1 MRKKILLILIP
12 IFFGCSNLKYLDAF
26 DGLNGSPKEIEST
39 TYKIEYNDNLIIEKA
54 TSKSI
59 NFYDSKG
66 KSIKRLNFEPDG
78 SPSWGSVYYFYDMF
92 GNVIKKKIFNADGS
106 EHSQIKYK
114 YNEYGQEIERIYS
127 WGLTKTIYDRKNRL
141 AEINTKNNNDSL
153 KYFERQ
159 KFDKKWNEIELI
171 EFDNIGK
178 QKSRIE
184 FDYDTKGNQIK
195 SSWYNSDDILHVIY
209 ISTFNNKNNR
219 TSIKKYRIVSSKPK
233 LIEDTKI
240 EYKYDK
246 KGNLIEDKYIL
257 NEKTSWINRYKIKY
271 MW

>member
-1 MRKKILLILIP
+1 
-12 IFFGCSNLKYLDAF
+12 
-26 DGLNGSPKEIEST
+26 
-39 TYKIEYNDNLIIEKA
+39 
-54 TSKSI
+54 
-59 NFYDSKG
+59 
-66 KSIKRLNFEPDG
+66 
-78 SPSWGSVYYFYDMF
+78 
-92 GNVIKKKIFNADGS
+92 
-106 EHSQIKYK
+106 
-114 YNEYGQEIERIYS
+114 GQEIERIYS